1 MIVFT
6 IYFLKYKLV
15 MNQINKKI
23 INYTIFT
30 LTLTFLPIVLNYL
43 LNSTKKATII
53 TILLVVVYFTF
64 SKLLLNFELSTKFEV
79 SENVNLMKL
88 PFSFLTLLIVTFLT
102 QNVYLN
108 FETVDWDTASYMVAS
123 NDINRGNLPNETQW
137 ESKGP
142 LLFYLYSFLLNL
154 VNGNLVSFKLLNDFL
169 LVLISF
175 ILFLIIYRK
184 SNLNFGKSLSTS
196 LLFILLMS
204 QPWALSEYTEIYSL
218 LFIALAYLL
227 LLNDEIDYIKYFLI
241 GLFMSFSTLI
251 NQGTVLFIIPFLI
264 ISYISKKKDFI
275 KFTIGFTIPHLI
287 FLIIYILN
295 DIFNI
300 YFATYFQIPL
310 GYSEATY
317 ANFYELRVFLR
328 KFFEYNIFLYSLIIL
343 IFIFY
348 LSYSYTKRTKLKELL
363 LDYDNWFIV
372 VSLVFYFVA
381 SHNYYHH
388 LIFLLFFITF
398 LNTKISFSS
407 NINIVNILV
416 GFSLITILYSGSANS
431 FHNLTNQKE
440 VYNNYPLKNLSIE
453 IDSYFEDDYTILALD
468 YVLIL
473 HYLDK
478 PNYSYIVHPS
488 NHFEEFIVSVLK
500 DLGRI
505 EENHISSMLDSEP
518 DVIICNPMMII
529 RGVAT
534 KIDDYNC
541 AVDDYN
547 KKYLKIDTER
557 YKMDENLNYY
567 YDPYKQINVY
577 IKQDN

>member
-1 MIVFT
+1 
-6 IYFLKYKLV
+6 
-15 MNQINKKI
+15 
-23 INYTIFT
+23 
-30 LTLTFLPIVLNYL
+30 
-43 LNSTKKATII
+43 
-53 TILLVVVYFTF
+53 
-64 SKLLLNFELSTKFEV
+64 
-79 SENVNLMKL
+79 
-88 PFSFLTLLIVTFLT
+88 
-102 QNVYLN
+102 
-108 FETVDWDTASYMVAS
+108 MVAS

-142 LLFYLYSFLLNL
+142 VLFYLYSFLLSL

-175 ILFLIIYRK
+175 TLFLIIYRK
-184 SNLNFGKSLSTS
+184 SNRNIGKSLSTS
-196 LLFILLMS
+196 LLFVLLMS
-204 QPWALSEYTEIYSL
+204 QPWALSEYSEIYSL

-227 LLNDEIDYIKYFLI
+227 LLNDEIDFFKYFLI

-264 ISYISKKKDFI
+264 ISYINKKRDFL
-275 KFTIGFTIPHLI
+275 KFTIGFAIPHLI

-328 KFFEYNIFLYSLIIL
+328 KFFEYNIFLYSLIIA

-348 LSYSYTKRTKLKELL
+348 FSYSYTKKTKLKEIL
-363 LDYDNWFIV
+363 LDYDNWFITA
-372 VSLVFYFVA
+372 SFVFYFIA

-388 LIFLLFFITF
+388 LIFLLFFISF
-398 LNTKISFSS
+398 LNIKISFAS
-407 NINIVNILV
+407 NINFVNILL
-416 GFSLITILYSGSANS
+416 GFSLITIIYSGISSS
-431 FHNLTNQKE
+431 FYNLTNQKE
-440 VYNNYPLKNLSIE
+440 VYDNYPLKNLSVE

-488 NHFEEFIVSVLK
+488 NHFEEFIVSVLE

-505 EENHISSMLDSEP
+505 DENHISSMLDSEP

-547 KKYLKIDTER
+547 KKYLKIDTEKYR
-557 YKMDENLNYY
+557 MDQNLNYY

-577 IKQDN
+577 IKQNN

>member
-1 MIVFT
+1 
-6 IYFLKYKLV
+6 
-15 MNQINKKI
+15 MNKVNKKV
-23 INYTIFT
+23 INYTLIT
-30 LTLTFLPIVLNYL
+30 LTLTFLPIAINYF

-53 TILLVVVYFTF
+53 TILLVVVYFIF
-64 SKLLLNFELSTKFEV
+64 SKLLFNFEISAKFEIP
-79 SENVNLMKL
+79 EKFNQMKF

-108 FETVDWDTASYMVAS
+108 FETIDWDTASYMVAS

-142 LLFYLYSFLLNL
+142 VLFYLYSFLLSL
-154 VNGNLVSFKLLNDFL
+154 VDGNLVSFKLLNDFL

-175 ILFLIIYRK
+175 TLFLIIYRK
-184 SNLNFGKSLSTS
+184 SNRNIGKSLSTS
-196 LLFILLMS
+196 LLFVLLMS
-204 QPWALSEYTEIYSL
+204 QPWALSEYSEIYSL

-227 LLNDEIDYIKYFLI
+227 LLNDEIDFFKYFLI

-264 ISYISKKKDFI
+264 ISYINKKRDFL
-275 KFTIGFTIPHLI
+275 KFTIGFAIPHLI

-328 KFFEYNIFLYSLIIL
+328 KFFEYNIFLYSLIIA

-348 LSYSYTKRTKLKELL
+348 LSYSYTKKTKLKKIL
-363 LDYDNWFIV
+363 LDYDNWFITA
-372 VSLVFYFVA
+372 SFVFYFIA

-388 LIFLLFFITF
+388 LIFLLFFISF
-398 LNTKISFSS
+398 LNIKISFAS
-407 NINIVNILV
+407 NINIVNILL
-416 GFSLITILYSGSANS
+416 GFSLITIIYSGISSS
-431 FHNLTNQKE
+431 FYNLTNQKE
-440 VYNNYPLKNLSIE
+440 VYDNYPLKNLSVE

-488 NHFEEFIVSVLK
+488 NHFEEFIVSVLE

-505 EENHISSMLDSEP
+505 DENHISSMLDSEP

-547 KKYLKIDTER
+547 KKYLKIDTEKYR
-557 YKMDENLNYY
+557 MDQNLNYY

-577 IKQDN
+577 IKQNN